1 MRSFDISR
9 WSIPFRVATTLVL
22 ASGCTSS
29 RMYRNSPGSFAFGKG
44 VECGPQDST
53 ESCCLKQHPGDYARC
68 AAMPPTAPQP
78 AKRPPPLVRSPD
90 EDEEKKEQEEKEK
103 RCLDYYS
110 RCIEEIGGKPGS
122 VYGTTQC
129 RDCFVYCSRHGFWP
143 ARMNKK
149 KCPGA

>member
-1 MRSFDISR
+1 MHFVGFNR
-9 WSIPFRVATTLVL
+9 WSVPLMVASTTLVL
-22 ASGCTSS
+22 VSGCTSS
-29 RMYRNSPGSFAFGKG
+29 GAYRNSPSSFALGKG

-53 ESCCLKQHPGDYARC
+53 ESCCLKQHPGDYERC

-78 AKRPPPLVRSPD
+78 VKRPPPLVRPPE
-90 EDEEKKEQEEKEK
+90 EDEEKKKEEKEK
-103 RCLDYYS
+103 RCLDYYA

-129 RDCFVYCSRHGFWP
+129 RDCFIYCSRHGFWP
-143 ARMNKK
+143 ARMNQK